1 MLIGPSEKEIE
12 ITPSVIAFTDDDY
25 LIGKAAKNRAAH
37 SPKRTIY
44 NVKRLSGRKYND
56 KKVQMDKKL
65 LSYNIIDK
73 GGKPYIQVE
82 TKEQKE
88 LFSPEEISAMI

>member
-1 MLIGPSEKEIE
+1 M
-12 ITPSVIAFTDDDY
+12 
-25 LIGKAAKNRAAH
+25 
-37 SPKRTIY
+37 
-44 NVKRLSGRKYND
+44 KRLSGRKYND